1 MKQRLQQFQEQQRML
16 LKVGSPQLPSSPQL
30 MQPPSPQVP
39 QQMSPQPEPNFALQ
53 TPKVSFPKVLPDH
66 FKMIFL
72 FHFQHNL
79 QTTQYHVE
87 LFDVGFFYLQIYDI
101 FT

>member
-1 MKQRLQQFQEQQRML
+1 MKQRFQQLQEQQRNL

-39 QQMSPQPEPNFALQ
+39 QQMSPQPDPNFALQ

-66 FKMIFL
+66 IKMIFL
-72 FHFQHNL
+72 F
-79 QTTQYHVE
+79 
-87 LFDVGFFYLQIYDI
+87 LFSA
-101 FT
+101 